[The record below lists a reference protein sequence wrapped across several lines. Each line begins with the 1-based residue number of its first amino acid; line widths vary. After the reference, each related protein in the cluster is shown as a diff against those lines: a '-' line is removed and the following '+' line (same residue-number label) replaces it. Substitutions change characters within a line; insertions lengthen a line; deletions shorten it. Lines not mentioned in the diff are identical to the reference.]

1 MNISIIIVNWNTKDM
16 LVNCLESIYRTQKS
30 AFEVWVV
37 DNGSADG
44 SVEAVKAMFPQA
56 RLIENQENLG
66 FAKANNQALKLA
78 SGSYLVLLNSDC
90 VLGPGS
96 LDTMI
101 KFMSG
106 HKDVAICS
114 PQLLNED
121 STRQNSIANIPTL
134 STELLN
140 KSLLRRL
147 FPGKYPGKERIIDEP
162 FQVESVIG
170 ACMVV
175 RKEAIEDCGLLDED
189 YFLFL
194 EETDWCKRVREKGW
208 KVVFHPGGEVF
219 HLQGASAR
227 KSIVRARI
235 EYWKSR
241 YVFFRKHR
249 GVAARFFLRS
259 ALFLRLTINFFA
271 NIFYNI
277 ITLFLSGRAREKLK
291 LNSAL
296 IVWHVL
302 GCPKSW
308 GLKGAGPGKGLTE
321 GSEKG
326 LEDGSGKRFEG
337 GV

>member
-44 SVEAVKAMFPQA
+44 SAEAVKVMFPRA

-106 HKDVAICS
+106 HVDVAICS

-147 FPGKYPGKERIIDEP
+147 FPEKYPGKGKALEGCFPSRRRGLPSSGREREKIHCKGADRVLEVAVCVFQKTQGRGGKVFSP
-162 FQVESVIG
+162 FRALFK
-170 ACMVV
+170 ACNKLF
-175 RKEAIEDCGLLDED
+175 RE
-189 YFLFL
+189 YFL
-194 EETDWCKRVREKGW
+194 
-208 KVVFHPGGEVF
+208 
-219 HLQGASAR
+219 
-227 KSIVRARI
+227 
-235 EYWKSR
+235 
-241 YVFFRKHR
+241 
-249 GVAARFFLRS
+249 
-259 ALFLRLTINFFA
+259 
-271 NIFYNI
+271 
-277 ITLFLSGRAREKLK
+277 
-291 LNSAL
+291 
-296 IVWHVL
+296 
-302 GCPKSW
+302 
-308 GLKGAGPGKGLTE
+308 
-321 GSEKG
+321 
-326 LEDGSGKRFEG
+326 
-337 GV
+337 